1 MTPTGRTGQSTM
13 IGRFNYELEHTHPVA
28 VLRAH
33 GVLDADTAVD
43 FRVAMME
50 LLTEQPPGL
59 VIDVADLAV
68 TDDIALTVLV
78 AVARDSERWP
88 GTRLA
93 VGGAAADFAESANR
107 MGVTRNMVVC
117 PDYRGAEMELNRL
130 PVPPRRYVRLEPD
143 RFAPGL
149 AREAVHEFC
158 QNHRVRRGADAAQLI
173 ASELVTNAVVH
184 AGTPIGMTLRLMA
197 PDLHIAVRDRAD
209 GAVRITGDGD
219 PGSVHT
225 GRGLMLVE
233 ALASRWGS
241 FHPNNGKVVWATV
254 RIRTTSKSSE
264 VGPDLP

>member
-1 MTPTGRTGQSTM
+1 M
-13 IGRFNYELEHTHPVA
+13 IGRFKYELEHTHPVA

-33 GVLDADTAVD
+33 GVLDAETAVD

-68 TDDIALTVLV
+68 TDDVALTVLA

-93 VGGAAADFAESANR
+93 VGGAAADFAESASR
-107 MGVTRNMVVC
+107 MGVTRNVVVC
-117 PDYRGAEMELNRL
+117 PDYRVAEMELNRL

-158 QNHRVRRGADAAQLI
+158 QKHRVRKGADAAQLI

-197 PDLHIAVRDRAD
+197 PDLHIAVRDKAD
-209 GAVRITGDGD
+209 GTVRITDDHD
-219 PGSVHT
+219 PESVHT

-233 ALASRWGS
+233 ALAARWGS

-254 RIRTTSKSSE
+254 RVRKTSESSE
-264 VGPDLP
+264 IASDVP

>member
-1 MTPTGRTGQSTM
+1 M

-50 LLTEQPPGL
+50 LLIEQPPGL

-68 TDDIALTVLV
+68 TDDVALTVLV

-130 PVPPRRYVRLEPD
+130 PVPPRRYVRLAPD

-264 VGPDLP
+264 VAPDLP